1 MPECAMDDRR
11 RTARDAARDLDIVRD
26 LVAAS
31 PATQDALLPLLHQV
45 QRRLGFVPDDAIR
58 LIASALNLSRAEVQG
73 VVSFYHDF
81 HQHPTADHV
90 VQLCMA
96 EACQAVGCRELAA
109 HAKDALGVDFHAA
122 TADGRVQLEP
132 AYCFGNCAAG
142 PAIRVDDRVYGRV
155 SAERFDALI
164 TALEDGAPR

>member
-1 MPECAMDDRR
+1 MDDRR
-11 RTARDAARDLDIVRD
+11 GTARDAARDLEFIRD
-26 LVAAS
+26 LLAAS

-45 QRRLGFVPDDAIR
+45 QRRLGHVSDDAIR
-58 LIASALNLSRAEVQG
+58 LIAAALNLSRAEVQG

-81 HQHPTADHV
+81 HQLPTARHV

-96 EACQAVGCRELAA
+96 EACQAVGCRELAT
-109 HAKDALGVDFHAA
+109 HAKGTLGVEFHGA

-142 PAIRVDDRVYGRV
+142 PAIRVDDRVHGRV
-155 SAERFDALI
+155 STERFDALVA
-164 TALEDGAPR
+164 ALGDGERP

>member
-1 MPECAMDDRR
+1 MDDRR
-11 RTARDAARDLDIVRD
+11 GTARDAARDLDFLRE
-26 LVAAS
+26 LLAAT
-31 PATQDALLPLLHQV
+31 PATPDALLPLLHQV
-45 QRRLGFVPDDAIR
+45 QRRLGHVPDDAIR
-58 LIASALNLSRAEVQG
+58 VLASGLNLSRAEVQG

-109 HAKDALGVDFHAA
+109 HAKERLGVEFHAA

-142 PAIRVDDRVYGRV
+142 PTIRVGDRVHGRV
-155 SAERFDALI
+155 STERFDALMVS
-164 TALEDGAPR
+164 LGAGERA

>member
-1 MPECAMDDRR
+1 MDDRR
-11 RTARDAARDLDIVRD
+11 GTARDAARDLDFLRE
-26 LVAAS
+26 LLAAT
-31 PATQDALLPLLHQV
+31 PATPDALLPLLHQV
-45 QRRLGFVPDDAIR
+45 QRRLGHVPDDAIR
-58 LIASALNLSRAEVQG
+58 VLASGLNLSRAEVQG

-109 HAKDALGVDFHAA
+109 HAKERLGVEFHAA

-142 PAIRVDDRVYGRV
+142 PTIRVGDRVHGRV
-155 SAERFDALI
+155 STERFDALM
-164 TALEDGAPR
+164 ASLGEGERA

>member
-1 MPECAMDDRR
+1 MDDRR
-11 RTARDAARDLDIVRD
+11 GTARDAARDLDFLRE
-26 LVAAS
+26 LLAAA

-45 QRRLGFVPDDAIR
+45 QRRLGHVPDDAIR
-58 LIASALNLSRAEVQG
+58 VIASALNLSRAEVQG

-90 VQLCMA
+90 VELCMA

-109 HAKDALGVDFHAA
+109 HAKGRLGVEFHAA
-122 TADGRVQLEP
+122 TSDGRVQLEP

-142 PAIRVDDRVYGRV
+142 PTIRVGDRVHGRV
-155 SAERFDALI
+155 SAERFDALMGS
-164 TALEDGAPR
+164 LGAGERP

>member
-1 MPECAMDDRR
+1 MDDRR
-11 RTARDAARDLDIVRD
+11 GTARDAARDLDF
-26 LVAAS
+26 LCELLAAS

-45 QRRLGFVPDDAIR
+45 QRRLGHVPDDAIR
-58 LIASALNLSRAEVQG
+58 ALASGLNLSRAEVQG

-109 HAKDALGVDFHAA
+109 HAKERLGVEFHAA

-142 PAIRVDDRVYGRV
+142 PTIRVGDRVHGRV
-155 SAERFDALI
+155 STERFDAIMVSLGEGER
-164 TALEDGAPR
+164 A

>member
-1 MPECAMDDRR
+1 MDDRR
-11 RTARDAARDLDIVRD
+11 GTARDAARDLDFVRE
-26 LVAAS
+26 LLAAS

-45 QRRLGFVPDDAIR
+45 QRRLGHVPDDAIR
-58 LIASALNLSRAEVQG
+58 LIAGALNLSRADVQG

-81 HQHPTADHV
+81 HQHPTAEHV

-96 EACQAVGCRELAA
+96 EACQSVGCRELAA
-109 HAKDALGVDFHAA
+109 HAKGRLGVEFHEA

-142 PAIRVDDRVYGRV
+142 PTIRVGDRVHGRV
-155 SAERFDALI
+155 DLERFDALMA
-164 TALEDGAPR
+164 ALDDGVRS